1 MLREKK
7 AGMVHFTKVLPVF
20 HAAINFPF
28 ACLSR
33 QLNS

>member
-20 HAAINFPF
+20 HAAINF
-28 ACLSR
+28 LSHVS
-33 QLNS
+33 LAS